1 MKRILLDTH
10 ALLWWLSGDIRL
22 GQDSIEI
29 IASQDNDIF
38 VSAVS
43 VWEIAIKKKKGL
55 LEAPDDFDAI
65 IIKEGFK
72 HLPITAYHAQQA
84 GELELHHKDPFD
96 RMLVAQ
102 AQAEGL
108 IFMTND
114 IEIPKY
120 NVKVINA
127 NQ

>member
-55 LEAPDDFDAI
+55 LLFQINIHRIIRNGNTFFIKPFFDN
-65 IIKEGFK
+65 
-72 HLPITAYHAQQA
+72 L
-84 GELELHHKDPFD
+84 
-96 RMLVAQ
+96 
-102 AQAEGL
+102 
-108 IFMTND
+108 
-114 IEIPKY
+114 
-120 NVKVINA
+120 
-127 NQ
+127 